1 MNTHILEGN
10 WTRLIGYARK
20 TWGDLSDSE
29 LEKIKGQKDKLIGL
43 IEQKY
48 GHSKEAVED
57 KINAFLKE
65 IESHNISET
74 IDTALQK
81 KDEIIDYSRHMSEVL
96 EQYIKDKPLTAVTCS
111 LGLGF
116 LLGKLLK

>member
-1 MNTHILEGN
+1 MIQVFSISLMFQ
-10 WTRLIGYARK
+10 RK
-20 TWGDLSDSE
+20 YTTAALFE
-29 LEKIKGQKDKLIGL
+29 
-43 IEQKY
+43 
-48 GHSKEAVED
+48 
-57 KINAFLKE
+57 KE